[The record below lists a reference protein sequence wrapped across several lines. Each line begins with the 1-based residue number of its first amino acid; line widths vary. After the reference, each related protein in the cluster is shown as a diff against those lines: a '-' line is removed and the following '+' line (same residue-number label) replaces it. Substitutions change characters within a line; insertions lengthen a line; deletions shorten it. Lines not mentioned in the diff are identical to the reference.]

1 MTKISKLSFR
11 ILLSAAIIFTSL
23 ASAVGVGYA
32 QEGGEGMTITGTA
45 DVHCGEVTFSFSW
58 DEGTPP
64 YLVKMIYG
72 DRDISDIMEVPETSF
87 IFSHTYFDQ
96 DDYEWIVQVEDS
108 VGLGGIFTGLLTLNG
123 PEVSLIS
130 DPYPPLFVVGDDST
144 VAFSTEVTG
153 GTLPYSYTWDLD
165 GDGFF
170 DGATDDTATFTYTE
184 VGKYRPQVL
193 VTDECSFTASDTMPV
208 VVANPGEA
216 CQPTAQKIADGV
228 NTLFPDQSGDLYTC
242 EDIYGIFDN
251 EGDENNIGFGRM
263 WKAYNLALSM
273 EELSWEEILD
283 WKLTESGW
291 GALLQL
297 DRFAELLDEHSLP
310 DLMGLVMSDEYSLG
324 DVRTAVRSVTRYEA
338 DFEDALTRIAEGA
351 TAGELGQFYKLAADL
366 ETDPTVLDGYLAD
379 GLTLSEL
386 KHTNNIAEKMELD
399 WTEVAD
405 ARTAADSW
413 GDISQAY
420 KLATDEISAAEILI
434 MGVQEYKETLRGETK
449 AEQQEQKA
457 ELQEQITQQQEEKQ
471 QQTAERLAEQFSAE
485 FGEVMNLYNGECE
498 GEWSCVRA
506 SLNEQQRSMA
516 QGFSEKDYQNALQVS
531 SKYGSTQEEVL
542 AYHQDFCGED
552 WTCTRSYFRNMHTET
567 KETGKP
573 NK

>member
-45 DVHCGEVTFSFSW
+45 DVQCGEVQFTFNWS
-58 DEGTPP
+58 GGPAP
-64 YLVKMIYG
+64 YLFRLDFG
-72 DRDISDIMEVPETSF
+72 DGNSTG
-87 IFSHTYFDQ
+87 
-96 DDYEWIVQVEDS
+96 IV
-108 VGLGGIFTGLLTLNG
+108 
-123 PEVSLIS
+123 EVSDSTYTTSHIYFNQGNYALDVEVAEKAEGGLSGIYS
-130 DPYPPLFVVGDDST
+130 EILPIIIPDVTLSSVPFPPLFVVGDPGLVD
-144 VAFSTEVTG
+144 FSTLVTG
-153 GTLPYSYTWDLD
+153 GTPPYTYAWALV
-165 GDGFF
+165 GDGSF
-170 DGATDDTATFTYTE
+170 DTVTGDIASSTYSE
-184 VGKYRPQVL
+184 VGKYKPLVL
-193 VTDECSFTASDTMPV
+193 VTDANNCTATDTMPV
-208 VVANPGEA
+208 VVADPEDA

-251 EGDENNIGFGRM
+251 EGDENNIGFGQM

-283 WKLTESGW
+283 WKLNESGW

-297 DRFAELLDEHSLP
+297 DRFAELLDEDKHSLP
-310 DLMGLVMSDEYSLG
+310 DLMLLVMSEEYSLG
-324 DVRTAVRSVTRYEA
+324 DVRTAVRSVIRYEA

-351 TAGELGQFYKLAADL
+351 TAGEL
-366 ETDPTVLDGYLAD
+366 
-379 GLTLSEL
+379 
-386 KHTNNIAEKMELD
+386 
-399 WTEVAD
+399 
-405 ARTAADSW
+405 
-413 GDISQAY
+413 SQAY
-420 KLATDEISAAEILI
+420 KLASDEVTAAEILI
-434 MGVQEYKETLRGETK
+434 MGVQEYKETQRIKTK
-449 AEQQEQKA
+449 TEQQEQKA
-457 ELQEQITQQQEEKQ
+457 ELQEQKTQQQEEKQ

-506 SLNEQQRSMA
+506 SLNEQQRSIA
-516 QGFSEKDYQNALQVS
+516 QGFSEKDYQNALQIS